1 MKGPDAPPLA
11 PAPRLIDAEEAAK
24 MLAVSPQW
32 VLAQARAGRI
42 PHVRLGR
49 YVRFE
54 REQLE
59 AWWGRR
65 RRGPGLG
72 L

>member
-1 MKGPDAPPLA
+1 
-11 PAPRLIDAEEAAK
+11 

-59 AWWGRR
+59 AWWSRR
-65 RRGPGLG
+65 RRGPVLG

>member
-1 MKGPDAPPLA
+1 MNDPPLQVQA
-11 PAPRLIDAEEAAK
+11 SGPARLIDAGEAAEI
-24 MLAVSPQW
+24 LAVSREW

-54 REQLE
+54 RNELE
-59 AWWGRR
+59 TWWRRR
-65 RRGPGLG
+65 RRGPGV
-72 L
+72 

>member
-1 MKGPDAPPLA
+1 LNDPRPQLPTSGPA
-11 PAPRLIDAEEAAK
+11 RLIDAGEAAVI
-24 MLAVSPQW
+24 LSVSREW

-54 REQLE
+54 RAELE
-59 AWWGRR
+59 AWWRRR
-65 RRGPGLG
+65 RRGPGV
-72 L
+72 

>member
-1 MKGPDAPPLA
+1 MKGTDAPPLA
-11 PAPRLIDAEEAAK
+11 PVPRLIDAEEAAE
-24 MLAVSPQW
+24 MLSVSPQW

-59 AWWGRR
+59 AWWSRR